1 MIVSLL
7 LACATVQEPAPEPSV
22 SPIPQPGPTPEWTAP
37 APQVSDLDNGAKLWV
52 LPDSDLPLISLRIV
66 FPGGAATDPEGAAGA
81 AYMAGL
87 LMEEG
92 AGERGSMEMTRS
104 FERLAASA
112 SIDVEMQAVIASLD
126 VAADRFDEA
135 YQLMVDQLL
144 RPLLQREDFER
155 IQYQQILSLEEA
167 REDGP
172 QLAREVAHQL
182 YFGNSPY
189 GRPVMGTPDG
199 IRALSYEATKDA
211 YLRLIRPGGATFV
224 VTGDVAPE
232 SIAERL
238 LTPLEG
244 WTGELDSNLELPA
257 PRTAGGLY
265 VVSDPG
271 ASQTAIR
278 VVGHGP
284 KAGHVD
290 RLAASAA
297 AVVIGG
303 SFTSRLNYLLREK
316 KGYTYG
322 AWAQFNSERDF
333 GVFSGA
339 SNVRADATV
348 AALQDM
354 LGVFESAGEGF
365 DAEDVQKAH
374 SQSFTDEVGAAAT
387 RSDLADVF
395 AERAGD
401 GLRPDGWAK
410 ELELTMSASASD
422 MQALGG
428 RFMAP
433 ETLTIVLAGDLD
445 TLLPALDG
453 ADLTPF
459 GEYTVVEPL
468 P

>member
-1 MIVSLL
+1 MLSLL
-7 LACATVQEPAPEPSV
+7 LACATTPEPPVEPAV
-22 SPIPQPGPTPEWTAP
+22 SPIPLPGPMPSWTAP
-37 APQVSDLDNGAKLWV
+37 TPQTSELDNGAALWV

-66 FPGGAATDPEGAAGA
+66 FPGGAATDPQEAPGAAF
-81 AYMAGL
+81 MAGL

-92 AGERGSMEMTRS
+92 AGERDSLEMTRS

-112 SIDVEMQAVIASLD
+112 SIDVEMQAVVASLD

-144 RPLLQREDFER
+144 RPLLQREDYER

-167 REDGP
+167 RENGP
-172 QLAREVAHQL
+172 SLAREIANGLHFEDSV
-182 YFGNSPY
+182 Y
-189 GRPVMGTPDG
+189 GRPVGGTPDG

-224 VTGDVAPE
+224 VVGDVDSGE
-232 SIAERL
+232 IAKRL
-238 LTPLEG
+238 LAPLEDWSG
-244 WTGELDSNLELPA
+244 NLPPPLEIPP
-257 PRTAGGLY
+257 PRGTPGLY
-265 VVSDPG
+265 VVSDPE

-278 VVGHGP
+278 VIGRGP

-297 AVVIGG
+297 ALVIGG
-303 SFTSRLNYLLREK
+303 SFTSRLNSLLREQ

-322 AWAQFNSERDF
+322 AWAQFNFERDF

-339 SNVRADATV
+339 SNVRGDATV
-348 AALQDM
+348 PALQDM
-354 LGVFESAGEGF
+354 LGVFSTAAVGF
-365 DAEDVQKAH
+365 DEQDVKKAH
-374 SQSFTDEVGAAAT
+374 SQSFTDEVGEAAT
-387 RSDLADVF
+387 RSNLADVF

-410 ELELTMSASASD
+410 ELELTMSATAAD
-422 MQALGG
+422 MQAMGE
-428 RFMAP
+428 RFMSP
-433 ETLTIVLAGDLD
+433 GSLTVVLAGDLD
-445 TLLPALDG
+445 TLLPALEE
-453 ADLTPF
+453 ADLAPF
-459 GEYTVVEPL
+459 SEYTVVEPR

>member
-7 LACATVQEPAPEPSV
+7 LACATLPEPAPEQTV
-22 SPIPQPGPTPEWTAP
+22 SPIPVPGPTPAWTAP
-37 APQVSDLDNGAKLWV
+37 VPQVSELDNGAKLWV
-52 LPDSDLPLISLRIV
+52 LSESELPLISLRIV
-66 FPGGAATDPEGAAGA
+66 FPGGAATDPEGAPGA

-92 AGERGSMEMTRS
+92 AGARDSMEITRS

-112 SIDVEMQAVIASLD
+112 SIDVETQAVIASLD

-172 QLAREVAHQL
+172 QLAREVAFQL
-182 YFGNSPY
+182 YFGDSPH
-189 GRPVMGTPDG
+189 GRPVSGTPEG
-199 IRALSYEATKDA
+199 IRNLSYEATKDA

-238 LTPLEG
+238 LAPLEG
-244 WTGELDSNLELPA
+244 WSGQLDSDQEFPSPKGA
-257 PRTAGGLY
+257 SGLY
-265 VVSDPG
+265 VVSDPE

-278 VVGHGP
+278 VVGRGP

-303 SFTSRLNYLLREK
+303 SFTSRLNYLLREQ

-322 AWAQFNSERDF
+322 AWAQFNNERDF

-339 SNVRADATV
+339 SNVRGDATV

-365 DAEDVQKAH
+365 DAQDVQKAH

-387 RSDLADVF
+387 LSALADAF

-401 GLRPDGWAK
+401 GLRPDGWGK
-410 ELELTMSASASD
+410 ELELTMSATASD
-422 MQALGG
+422 MQALGE
-428 RFMAP
+428 RFMSP
-433 ETLTIVLAGDLD
+433 ESLTIVLAGDLD
-445 TLLPALDG
+445 TLLPALGG

-459 GEYTVVEPL
+459 GEYTIVEPL

>member
-1 MIVSLL
+1 MILSLL
-7 LACATVQEPAPEPSV
+7 LACATTPEPAPEPAV
-22 SPIPQPGPTPEWTAP
+22 SPVPVPGPMPSWTAP
-37 APQVSDLDNGAKLWV
+37 TPQARELPNGSTLWV

-66 FPGGAATDPEGAAGA
+66 FPGGAATDPQESPGA

-92 AGERGSMEMTRS
+92 AGELDSLEMTRS
-104 FERLAASA
+104 FERLAAFA
-112 SIDVEMQAVIASLD
+112 SIDVETQAVVASLD
-126 VAADRFDEA
+126 VASDRFDEA
-135 YQLMVDQLL
+135 YGLMVDQLV
-144 RPLLQREDFER
+144 RPRMQREDYER
-155 IQYQQILSLEEA
+155 IQYQQIVSLEEG

-172 QLAREVAHQL
+172 QLAREVATRLH
-182 YFGNSPY
+182 FGESPY
-189 GRPVMGTPDG
+189 GRPVAGTPEG
-199 IRALSYEATKDA
+199 IRSLSYEATKDA

-224 VTGDVAPE
+224 VTGDVDVD
-232 SIAERL
+232 SLSERL
-238 LTPLEG
+238 TAPLEG
-244 WTGELDSNLELPA
+244 WSGDLEAALEIPA
-257 PRTAGGLY
+257 TSGAPGLY

-278 VVGHGP
+278 VMGTGP

-297 AVVIGG
+297 GVVIGG
-303 SFTSRLNYLLREK
+303 SFTSRLNYLLREQ

-322 AWAQFNSERDF
+322 AWAQFNCERDF

-354 LGVFESAGEGF
+354 IGVFESAGAGF
-365 DAEDVQKAH
+365 DDEDVKKAH
-374 SQSFTDEVGAAAT
+374 SQAFTDEVGEAAT

-401 GLRPDGWAK
+401 GLRADGWAK
-410 ELELTMSASASD
+410 ELELTMSSTAAD
-422 MQALGG
+422 MQAMGQ
-428 RFMAP
+428 RFMSP
-433 ETLTIVLAGDLD
+433 EKLTVVLAGDLD
-445 TLLPALDG
+445 TLLPALDS
-453 ADLTPF
+453 ADLAPF
-459 GEYTVVEPL
+459 QGYTVVEPT

>member
-1 MIVSLL
+1 MLTLL
-7 LACATVQEPAPEPSV
+7 LACATTPEPAPEPAV
-22 SPIPQPGPTPEWTAP
+22 SPIPVPGPMPTWTAP
-37 APQVSDLDNGAKLWV
+37 APQISELDNGGTLWV
-52 LPDSDLPLISLRIV
+52 LADSDLPLVSLRIV
-66 FPGGAATDPEGAAGA
+66 FPGGAATDSEESPGA

-92 AGERGSMEMTRS
+92 AGERDSMEITRA

-112 SIDVEMQAVIASLD
+112 SIDVETQAVVASLD

-135 YQLMVDQLL
+135 YGLMVDQLV
-144 RPLLQREDFER
+144 RPLMQREDYER
-155 IQYQQILSLEEA
+155 IQYQQILSLEEG

-172 QLAREVAHQL
+172 RLAREVAHQL
-182 YFGNSPY
+182 HFGESPY
-189 GRPVMGTPDG
+189 GRPVGGTPDG
-199 IRALSYEATKDA
+199 IRNLSYEATKDA

-224 VTGDVAPE
+224 VTGDVDPS
-232 SIAERL
+232 SIGERL
-238 LTPLEG
+238 LAPLQDWSG
-244 WTGELDSNLELPA
+244 DLDPALEVPA
-257 PRTAGGLY
+257 ADGAPGLY

-278 VVGHGP
+278 VMGRGP

-303 SFTSRLNYLLREK
+303 SFTSRLNYLLREQ

-322 AWAQFNSERDF
+322 AWAQFNFERDF

-354 LGVFESAGEGF
+354 LGVFESAGAGF
-365 DAEDVQKAH
+365 DEQDVKKAH
-374 SQSFTDEVGAAAT
+374 SQVFTDEVGEAAT

-401 GLRPDGWAK
+401 GLRADGWAK
-410 ELELTMSASASD
+410 ELELTMSATAAD
-422 MQALGG
+422 MQAMGE
-428 RFMAP
+428 RFMSP
-433 ETLTIVLAGDLD
+433 EALTVVLAGDLD
-445 TLLPALDG
+445 TLLPALDQ
-453 ADLTPF
+453 ADLSPF
-459 GEYTVVEPL
+459 GGYTIVEPT